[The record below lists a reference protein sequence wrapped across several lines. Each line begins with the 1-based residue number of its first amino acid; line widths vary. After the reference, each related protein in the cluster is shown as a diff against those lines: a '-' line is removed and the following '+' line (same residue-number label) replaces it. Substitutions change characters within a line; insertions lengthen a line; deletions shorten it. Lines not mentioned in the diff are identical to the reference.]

1 MKHNLL
7 KSFAVCL
14 VGTLAISMS
23 ASPVA
28 TSKWSNRPVVKRE
41 HKELLTKDTNRHL
54 WRYNSAGVQSLPSVN
69 RLAAPAVQAEES
81 EWQTVVEE
89 DFSLFTAG
97 SEAEPDMT
105 NILSSEGYILYD
117 YVHTYGWTAVSVYQA
132 GGCAYV
138 VGDGIS
144 MLMTPVL
151 DLSGD
156 NGHFKITFSYRTP
169 SESTSVYVM
178 WGSGSSLI
186 DGRKATAT
194 TTWKTGTIETD
205 GGVENMAI
213 QFYADADIFLD
224 DIKVEQMGVVE
235 PVEPVEPTL
244 DAPSALAASDITS
257 TGFVANWEVTSGA
270 TGYLLDVYYYENNE
284 PQYLLK
290 DEAVAA
296 TSYAVTGTQEGKVYY
311 YTVRATDGT
320 LVSEP
325 SNEVLAKAASTSI
338 GSVTA
343 LPATE
348 VSDAG
353 FRANWTAA
361 ENAAF
366 YELTTLSLY
375 TVPASGTFTHDNET
389 FDRVTEGTES
399 SPVYGAIQGA
409 LNDYTEYADW
419 YAITPVM
426 ANGKIG
432 LKNYY
437 MIMGYYSMLYTPIYF
452 VESNTASTVTI
463 SMDVKRVDCS
473 AATEVGVCL
482 VNAATEE
489 AGEWQF
495 QALTDAEMTLSFEFE
510 PTESYYL
517 AIGFDDPSNADYG
530 STGIVFFDRVTVEQ
544 ANLSAGDQVIR
555 VYAYDMPYNE
565 TYYVET
571 SNKRDTE
578 QFSYYVM
585 AVTNGESE
593 YLYSDPS
600 NEIVVGTTGSVDAVT
615 TASSRMYGADG
626 ELCVETDAAGV
637 VEVYDAA
644 GICVARQ
651 VVAEGATGIALP
663 AGFYVVRLGGSVAK
677 VLVK

>member
-1 MKHNLL
+1 MKNNWL
-7 KSFAVCL
+7 KVFAACL
-14 VGTLAISMS
+14 AGSLAVSLS
-23 ASPVA
+23 ASPA
-28 TSKWSNRPVVKRE
+28 AGSRWSHRPVVKRV
-41 HKELLTKDTNRHL
+41 HKELLTKETNHTL

-69 RLAAPAVQAEES
+69 RLAASAVQAEES

-156 NGHFKITFSYRTP
+156 NGHFKITFSYRTNT
-169 SESTSVYVM
+169 ESTSVYVM
-178 WGSGSSLI
+178 WGSGSTLI

-205 GGVENMAI
+205 GGVENIAI
-213 QFYADADIFLD
+213 QFYGDADIFLD

-244 DAPSALAASDITS
+244 DSPSALAASDITS

-290 DEAVAA
+290 DEAVTA

-343 LPATE
+343 LAATE

-399 SPVYGAIQGA
+399 SPAYGAIQGY
-409 LNDYTEYADW
+409 LNGYTEYADW
-419 YAITPVM
+419 YAVTPVM
-426 ANGKIG
+426 ANGMVG

-437 MIMGYYSMLYTPIYF
+437 MIMGYYSMLYTPAYY
-452 VESNTASTVTI
+452 VESNTASTVTLR
-463 SMDVKRVDCS
+463 MDVKRVDCS

-482 VNAATEE
+482 VDAVT
-489 AGEWQF
+489 GESGDWQF
-495 QALTDAEMTLSFEFE
+495 QTLTDAEMTLSFEFE
-510 PTESYYL
+510 PTANYYL
-517 AIGFDDPSNADYG
+517 AIGFEDPNNADYG

-544 ANLSAGDQVIR
+544 ANFSAGDQVLR
-555 VYAYDMPYNE
+555 VYAYDSPYNE

-571 SNKRDTE
+571 PNKRATE

-600 NEIVVGTTGSVDAVT
+600 NEIVVGATGSVDAIT
-615 TASSRMYGADG
+615 TASSRVYGADG
-626 ELCVETDAAGV
+626 EVCVETDAAGV
-637 VEVYDAA
+637 AEVYDAT

-651 VVAEGATGIALP
+651 AVAEGTTGIALP

>member
-1 MKHNLL
+1 
-7 KSFAVCL
+7 
-14 VGTLAISMS
+14 
-23 ASPVA
+23 
-28 TSKWSNRPVVKRE
+28 
-41 HKELLTKDTNRHL
+41 
-54 WRYNSAGVQSLPSVN
+54 
-69 RLAAPAVQAEES
+69 
-81 EWQTVVEE
+81 
-89 DFSLFTAG
+89 
-97 SEAEPDMT
+97 
-105 NILSSEGYILYD
+105 
-117 YVHTYGWTAVSVYQA
+117 
-132 GGCAYV
+132 
-138 VGDGIS
+138 
-144 MLMTPVL
+144 
-151 DLSGD
+151 
-156 NGHFKITFSYRTP
+156 
-169 SESTSVYVM
+169 
-178 WGSGSSLI
+178 
-186 DGRKATAT
+186 
-194 TTWKTGTIETD
+194 
-205 GGVENMAI
+205 
-213 QFYADADIFLD
+213 
-224 DIKVEQMGVVE
+224 MGVVE

-338 GSVTA
+338 GSVSA

-495 QALTDAEMTLSFEFE
+495 QTLTDAEMTLSFEFE

-615 TASSRMYGADG
+615 TDSSRMYGADG

-651 VVAEGATGIALP
+651 AVAEGTTGIALP

>member
-14 VGTLAISMS
+14 VGTLAVSMS

-97 SEAEPDMT
+97 SEVEPDMT

-156 NGHFKITFSYRTP
+156 NGHFKITFSYRTS

-224 DIKVEQMGVVE
+224 
-235 PVEPVEPTL
+235 
-244 DAPSALAASDITS
+244 
-257 TGFVANWEVTSGA
+257 
-270 TGYLLDVYYYENNE
+270 VYYYENNE

-296 TSYAVTGTQEGKVYY
+296 TSYAVTGAQEGKVYY

-495 QALTDAEMTLSFEFE
+495 QTLTDAEMTLSFEFE

-615 TASSRMYGADG
+615 TDSSRMYGADG

-651 VVAEGATGIALP
+651 AVAEGTTGIALP

>member
-1 MKHNLL
+1 MKTNLL
-7 KSFAVCL
+7 RALLPGLMGLLSLTV
-14 VGTLAISMS
+14 V
-23 ASPVA
+23 ASSTVD
-28 TSKWSNRPVVKRE
+28 TSWSNRAVIKKDS
-41 HKELLTKDTNRHL
+41 KELRGVAPVQNVM
-54 WRYNSAGVQSLPSVN
+54 RYPAVGVQSIPSVN
-69 RLAAPAVQAEES
+69 RLAAPAVQAEDT
-81 EWQTVVEE
+81 EWSTVVEE

-97 SEAEPDMT
+97 SEDEPDMT

-117 YVHTYGWTAVSVYQA
+117 YVHTYGWVGVSVYQA

-144 MLMTPVL
+144 VLMTPVL

-156 NGHFKITFSYRTP
+156 NGHFKITFSYRTNT
-169 SESTSVYVM
+169 ESTSVYVM

-205 GGVENMAI
+205 GGVENIAI

-224 DIKVEQMGVVE
+224 DIKIEQMGTVE

-244 DAPSALAASDITS
+244 DSPSALAATDITAS
-257 TGFVANWEVTSGA
+257 GFVANWEVTEGA
-270 TGYLLDVYYYENNE
+270 TGYLLDVYYYDNNE

-290 DEAVAA
+290 DEPVTE
-296 TSYAVTGTQEGKVYY
+296 TSYTVTGTLEGKVYY

-320 LVSEP
+320 LISEP

-361 ENAAF
+361 ENAAY

-375 TVPASGTFTHDNET
+375 TIPTTGTFTLDDET
-389 FDRVTEGTES
+389 FDRVTEGTEA
-399 SPVYGAIQGA
+399 SPVYGAIQGY

-419 YAITPVM
+419 SAITPVF
-426 ANGKIG
+426 ANGMVG

-437 MIMGYYSMLYTPIYF
+437 KVMGYYSMLYTPIYYIA
-452 VESNTASTVTI
+452 SNTASTVTI
-463 SMDVKRVDCS
+463 QLDVKRVDCS

-482 VNAATEE
+482 VNAETNES
-489 AGEWQF
+489 GEWQF
-495 QALTDAEMTLSFEFE
+495 ATLTDAEMSFSFDFE
-510 PTESYYL
+510 PLEGYYL
-517 AIGFDDPSNADYG
+517 AIGFDDPNNTDYG
-530 STGIVFFDRVTVEQ
+530 TTGVVYIDRVKISQ
-544 ANLSAGDQVIR
+544 ANMSAGDQVLR
-555 VYAYDMPYNE
+555 VYAYDMVYNE
-565 TYYVET
+565 SYYVDT
-571 SNKRDTE
+571 PNKRATE
-578 QFSYYVM
+578 QMSYYVM
-585 AVTNGESE
+585 AVTNGESD
-593 YLYSDPS
+593 YIYSDPS
-600 NEIVVGTTGSVDAVT
+600 NEIVVGATGSVDELE
-615 TASSRMYGADG
+615 SSSARVYGVEG
-626 ELCVETDAAGV
+626 MLYVETDTDGM

-644 GICVARQ
+644 GMEVARQ
-651 VVAEGATGIALP
+651 EVSAGTTGITLP
-663 AGFYVVRLGGSVAK
+663 RGLYVVRLDGAVTK

>member
-1 MKHNLL
+1 
-7 KSFAVCL
+7 
-14 VGTLAISMS
+14 
-23 ASPVA
+23 
-28 TSKWSNRPVVKRE
+28 
-41 HKELLTKDTNRHL
+41 
-54 WRYNSAGVQSLPSVN
+54 
-69 RLAAPAVQAEES
+69 
-81 EWQTVVEE
+81 
-89 DFSLFTAG
+89 
-97 SEAEPDMT
+97 
-105 NILSSEGYILYD
+105 
-117 YVHTYGWTAVSVYQA
+117 
-132 GGCAYV
+132 
-138 VGDGIS
+138 
-144 MLMTPVL
+144 
-151 DLSGD
+151 
-156 NGHFKITFSYRTP
+156 
-169 SESTSVYVM
+169 
-178 WGSGSSLI
+178 
-186 DGRKATAT
+186 
-194 TTWKTGTIETD
+194 
-205 GGVENMAI
+205 
-213 QFYADADIFLD
+213 
-224 DIKVEQMGVVE
+224 MGVVE

-244 DAPSALAASDITS
+244 NAPSALAASDITS

-270 TGYLLDVYYYENNE
+270 TGYQLDVYYYENNE

-338 GSVTA
+338 GSVSA

-495 QALTDAEMTLSFEFE
+495 QTLTDAEMTLSFEFE

-651 VVAEGATGIALP
+651 AVAEGTTGIALP

>member
-14 VGTLAISMS
+14 VGTLAVSMS

-156 NGHFKITFSYRTP
+156 NGHFKITFSYRTS

-213 QFYADADIFLD
+213 QFYADADIF
-224 DIKVEQMGVVE
+224 
-235 PVEPVEPTL
+235 
-244 DAPSALAASDITS
+244 
-257 TGFVANWEVTSGA
+257 
-270 TGYLLDVYYYENNE
+270 LDVYYYENNE

-399 SPVYGAIQGA
+399 SPVYGAIQGV

-495 QALTDAEMTLSFEFE
+495 QTLTDAEMTLSFEFE

-615 TASSRMYGADG
+615 TDSSRMYGADG

-651 VVAEGATGIALP
+651 AVAEGTTGIALP